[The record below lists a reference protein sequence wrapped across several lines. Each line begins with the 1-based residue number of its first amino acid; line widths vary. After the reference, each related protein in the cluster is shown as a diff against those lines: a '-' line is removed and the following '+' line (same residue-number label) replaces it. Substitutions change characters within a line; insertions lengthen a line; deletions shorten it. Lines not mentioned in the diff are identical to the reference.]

1 MITKGNDTKVQNE
14 VIAQTITDE
23 TAKRLK
29 LARLFP
35 KQEIKEN
42 SDYYTYF
49 RQNINLDEAIKK
61 GLLGEAF
68 DALAKE
74 TDNEKANVVFGYT
87 TDLLKSAEE
96 QITKGIENRGFT
108 LLAKEDVLS
117 YNNLLSKDDSSL
129 VKASAVILADGYKM
143 FRNDT
148 KYLVALGEK
157 TSAKA
162 FIQIYIDFCKTVV
175 NGIGKN
181 GEMTACVEIKFTIYG
196 EDGKVIKMVNGYAS
210 NPDTIPVVAGVYNV
224 EKLNALFPV
233 ALEEAVKKVCEKL

>member
-1 MITKGNDTKVQNE
+1 MKKNIILTIFSIFIMLTLVGCTTLKNE
-14 VIAQTITDE
+14 PLDADLYSPVAIVSVIANDE
-23 TAKRLK
+23 VYWYGE
-29 LARLFP
+29 
-35 KQEIKEN
+35 EIE
-42 SDYYTYF
+42 S
-49 RQNINLDEAIKK
+49 K